1 MVTRT
6 SSQTFLTLGSEF
18 LVNTETASSQRQPS
32 VAALS
37 GGGFVVTWETRDQ
50 DGDGAGIYGQRYDA
64 DGAVIGPEFLV
75 NTYTVGDQ
83 AIPSVTGLNAGG
95 FVVTWH
101 SAGLDGDSFGIGGQR
116 YDAAGNAVGSE
127 FLVNTYTNDIQALP
141 SVTNLSGGGF
151 VVTWISYGQG
161 PRGNIYGQRYDAAGA
176 AVGSEFRV
184 NTQTVGDQN
193 ETSVAGLPD
202 GGFVVT
208 WHSAGGI
215 GNTEGIFGQRY
226 DAAGVAVGSEFQVN
240 TETTDNRYYPSVTAL
255 SDGGFVVTWQS
266 GAQDGDGFG
275 IYGQRYDAAG
285 GAVGS
290 EFQINTYTA
299 DGQYRPSVAALSDGG
314 FVVTWYSDGQ
324 DGSGFGIYGQRFN
337 AAGLAIGSEF
347 QVNTYTDNSQ
357 TFPVVAALPGG
368 SFVVIWESTGQDGDF
383 DGVYGQIFGTN
394 SVSTGTVTL
403 AGTVSEEETL
413 TVTHTLADA
422 DGFGTVSYQWLR
434 DGSVISGATGDSY
447 TLSQEDVGAE
457 ISARASYTDG
467 HGTVETVTS
476 DPTATVS
483 NVNDTPTG
491 TVSIS
496 GTATEDQTLTASNT
510 LADEDGL
517 GSVSYQWQRDWV
529 NISGATSAIYT
540 LTQADVGA
548 QITVVASYADD
559 FGRDES
565 VTSSATSAVANVND
579 TPTGA
584 VSISGTAAEDQTL
597 TASNTLADEDGLG
610 SVSYQWQRDGVN
622 ISGATSAI
630 YTLTQA
636 DVGAQI
642 TVVASYEDDFGR
654 DESVTS
660 SATSAVANVND
671 IATGAV
677 AISGTA
683 KTGEALTASNTLAD
697 KDGLG
702 AISYQWQRGGVDIS
716 GATNSSYTLTLGDVG
731 AAITVVA
738 RYTDDEG
745 TSEAV
750 SSSATAAI
758 RYGDFEVDGTQEDD
772 VVRGRYGDDHLTG
785 QDGED
790 SIIGGLGQDTL
801 EGNSGSDTLRGWS
814 GDDLLLGGG
823 GDDFLYG
830 GEGADTLDGGRRH
843 DALFGRAGDDS
854 LIGGWGQ
861 DTLKG
866 NSGSD
871 TLRGSRGNDVL
882 FGGKDDDLLYSGQG
896 RDNLDGGSGH
906 DELLG
911 RRGDD
916 TLHGGRG
923 QDTLKGGSGDDLLT
937 GSFGADRFVF
947 GQNVGNDTITD
958 FDYGS
963 DTIEI
968 TRGAEALNE
977 ITFAQSGDDVLITFA
992 ETSVLVENIAVDDL
1006 NLAENFLFT

>member
-6 SSQTFLTLGSEF
+6 SSQTFLTLGSEI

-193 ETSVAGLPD
+193 EPSVAGLPD

-266 GAQDGDGFG
+266 GAQDG
-275 IYGQRYDAAG
+275 
-285 GAVGS
+285 
-290 EFQINTYTA
+290 
-299 DGQYRPSVAALSDGG
+299 
-314 FVVTWYSDGQ
+314 
-324 DGSGFGIYGQRFN
+324 
-337 AAGLAIGSEF
+337 
-347 QVNTYTDNSQ
+347 
-357 TFPVVAALPGG
+357 
-368 SFVVIWESTGQDGDF
+368 
-383 DGVYGQIFGTN
+383 
-394 SVSTGTVTL
+394 
-403 AGTVSEEETL
+403 
-413 TVTHTLADA
+413 
-422 DGFGTVSYQWLR
+422 
-434 DGSVISGATGDSY
+434 
-447 TLSQEDVGAE
+447 
-457 ISARASYTDG
+457 
-467 HGTVETVTS
+467 
-476 DPTATVS
+476 
-483 NVNDTPTG
+483 
-491 TVSIS
+491 
-496 GTATEDQTLTASNT
+496 
-510 LADEDGL
+510 
-517 GSVSYQWQRDWV
+517 
-529 NISGATSAIYT
+529 
-540 LTQADVGA
+540 
-548 QITVVASYADD
+548 
-559 FGRDES
+559 
-565 VTSSATSAVANVND
+565 
-579 TPTGA
+579 
-584 VSISGTAAEDQTL
+584 
-597 TASNTLADEDGLG
+597 
-610 SVSYQWQRDGVN
+610 
-622 ISGATSAI
+622 
-630 YTLTQA
+630 
-636 DVGAQI
+636 
-642 TVVASYEDDFGR
+642 
-654 DESVTS
+654 
-660 SATSAVANVND
+660 
-671 IATGAV
+671 
-677 AISGTA
+677 
-683 KTGEALTASNTLAD
+683 
-697 KDGLG
+697 
-702 AISYQWQRGGVDIS
+702 
-716 GATNSSYTLTLGDVG
+716 
-731 AAITVVA
+731 
-738 RYTDDEG
+738 
-745 TSEAV
+745 
-750 SSSATAAI
+750 
-758 RYGDFEVDGTQEDD
+758 
-772 VVRGRYGDDHLTG
+772 
-785 QDGED
+785 
-790 SIIGGLGQDTL
+790 
-801 EGNSGSDTLRGWS
+801 
-814 GDDLLLGGG
+814 
-823 GDDFLYG
+823 
-830 GEGADTLDGGRRH
+830 
-843 DALFGRAGDDS
+843 
-854 LIGGWGQ
+854 
-861 DTLKG
+861 
-866 NSGSD
+866 
-871 TLRGSRGNDVL
+871 
-882 FGGKDDDLLYSGQG
+882 DDLLYSGQG

>member
-18 LVNTETASSQRQPS
+18 LVNTETVSSQRQPS

-193 ETSVAGLPD
+193 EPSVAGLPD

-337 AAGLAIGSEF
+337 AAGVAIGSEF

-357 TFPVVAALPGG
+357 AFPVVAALPGG

-422 DGFGTVSYQWLR
+422 DGLGTVSYQWLR

-517 GSVSYQWQRDWV
+517 GSVSYQWQRDGV

-579 TPTGA
+579 TP
-584 VSISGTAAEDQTL
+584 
-597 TASNTLADEDGLG
+597 
-610 SVSYQWQRDGVN
+610 
-622 ISGATSAI
+622 
-630 YTLTQA
+630 
-636 DVGAQI
+636 
-642 TVVASYEDDFGR
+642 
-654 DESVTS
+654 
-660 SATSAVANVND
+660 
-671 IATGAV
+671 TGAV

-750 SSSATAAI
+750 SSSATTAI
-758 RYGDFEVDGTQEDD
+758 RYGDFEVDGTHEDD

-871 TLRGSRGNDVL
+871 TLRGSQGNDVL

-896 RDNLDGGSGH
+896 RDKLDGGSGH

-977 ITFAQSGDDVLITFA
+977 ITFAQSGDDVLMTFA

-1006 NLAENFLFT
+1006 NLAETFLFT